1 MSERERERLAELY
14 DLRVLDSLPEQDFD
28 DLVVLASRIAR
39 VPTALVSLVDADRQ
53 WFKARIGL
61 DACSTSRDV
70 AFCDHVVRAE
80 AELEVTDARL
90 DPRFSAN
97 PLVTGAPY
105 IVFYAGFPLVTRA
118 GLVIG
123 TLCVIGYQPG
133 ELDEEQRHGLR
144 VLARQVTTQLEAR
157 RRDTEQAEEL
167 ALRRTIEADLARS
180 RREYQLLAEHSTDVI
195 SRQTADGRV
204 TYVSP
209 SVRSVLGYD
218 PKDEMAMS
226 AVKHVHPQDLPL
238 LGSALEAVRSGQS
251 QTVTVRSQHADGR
264 WRWMEITLAP
274 LLDAEQGLV
283 EVYSAARDVTER
295 IDVSNELARNAE
307 FVRGVLDTVAVGIVA
322 CDADGHL
329 TLFNPTTRDFHGIAA
344 DASIPAQDWAHH
356 FDLFEVD
363 GITPLQ
369 PEEVPLYRALAEG
382 LVEDLE
388 IVIAPH
394 HLPARLVRCDGRA
407 LRDADGRTVGAVL
420 AMTDITASRQAERR
434 LRDAHEALSR
444 STEALTR
451 SEAQFRSA
459 FENGPM
465 PMCRLDAT
473 GFITHANPAIRR
485 LLDLQS
491 DDPVGR
497 SITTL
502 TASADRERL
511 RLTLASA
518 GGTRLDA
525 VCVDVRIRKADG
537 ASIWCEIAV
546 SAGAEVDG
554 TPYLLMQLADIE
566 DRKRRESDLERRAAQ
581 DDLTGL
587 ANRAELN
594 RHLSELFDNDNP
606 DLPTAVLFLDLD
618 GFKSVNDTAGHNA
631 GDEVLVEVARRLTAL
646 VRAEDL
652 VARLGGDEF
661 VLVRRDRD
669 GCVTPRCHDLVR
681 RVQKALSCPFETSNG
696 EHTIGVSIGLAIARP
711 GDDPAEVLARADAA
725 MYADKGHGSVVDGP
739 PRSAA
744 ELPDATDPVDGQ
756 RNRAGNRV
764 LA

>member
-1 MSERERERLAELY
+1 MPQRERERLAELY
-14 DLRVLDSLPEQDFD
+14 DLRVLDSPPEQDFD

-39 VPTALVSLVDADRQ
+39 VPTALVSLMDADRQ

-80 AELEVTDARL
+80 AELEVTDARA
-90 DPRFSAN
+90 DPRFNAN

-123 TLCVIGYQPG
+123 TLCVIGYQQG

-157 RRDTEQAEEL
+157 RRDAEQVEEL
-167 ALRRTIEADLARS
+167 ALRRAVETDLARS

-195 SRQTADGRV
+195 SRHGADGRV

-218 PKDEMAMS
+218 PRDEMDSS
-226 AVKHVHPQDLPL
+226 AVDHVHPKDLPL
-238 LGSALEAVRSGQS
+238 LGSALEAVRFGQS
-251 QTVTVRSQHADGR
+251 QTVTVRSRHADGS

-295 IDVSNELARNAE
+295 IEVSKELARNAE

-356 FDLFEVD
+356 FDLFDVD

-369 PEEVPLYRALAEG
+369 PDEVPLYRALTEG
-382 LVEDLE
+382 SVEDLE
-388 IVIAPH
+388 IIIAPH

-473 GFITHANPAIRR
+473 GLITHANPAIRR
-485 LLDLQS
+485 LLDL
-491 DDPVGR
+491 DGDLVGR

-546 SAGAEVDG
+546 SAGVEVDG
-554 TPYLLMQLADIE
+554 TPYLLMQIADIE
-566 DRKRRESDLERRAAQ
+566 NRKRRESDLEWRAAR

-594 RHLSELFDNDNP
+594 RHLSELFDTDNP

-631 GDEVLVEVARRLTAL
+631 GDEVLVEVARRLTTL

-669 GCVTPRCHDLVR
+669 GHVIPRCQDLVR
-681 RVQKALSCPFETSNG
+681 RVQQALSSPFQTSNG
-696 EHTIGVSIGLAIARP
+696 EHTIGVSIGLVIARR

-725 MYADKGHGSVVDGP
+725 MYADKEHGAVLDCAAVG
-739 PRSAA
+739 SAI
-744 ELPDATDPVDGQ
+744 
-756 RNRAGNRV
+756 
-764 LA
+764 

>member
-1 MSERERERLAELY
+1 MPQRERERLAELY
-14 DLRVLDSLPEQDFD
+14 DLRVLDTPAEQDFD

-80 AELEVTDARL
+80 AELEVPDARL
-90 DPRFSAN
+90 DPQLSAN
-97 PLVTGAPY
+97 NLVTGAPY

-157 RRDTEQAEEL
+157 RRDAEQVEEL
-167 ALRRTIEADLARS
+167 ALRRVMEADLARS

-195 SRQTADGRV
+195 SRHTADGRV

-209 SVRSVLGYD
+209 SVRTVLGYE
-218 PKDEMAMS
+218 PKDETAMS
-226 AVKHVHPQDLPL
+226 AVNHVHPQDLPQ
-238 LGSALEAVRSGQS
+238 LGSALEAVRTGQS
-251 QTVTVRSQHADGR
+251 QTVTVRSQHADGS

-274 LLDAEQGLV
+274 LFDAEQGLV

-295 IDVSNELARNAE
+295 IEVSNELARNAE

-322 CDADGHL
+322 CDAEGHL

-356 FDLFEVD
+356 FDLFDVD

-369 PEEVPLYRALAEG
+369 ADEVPLYKALTEG

-459 FENGPM
+459 FENGPT

-473 GFITHANPAIRR
+473 GLITHANPAIGR
-485 LLDLQS
+485 LLDL
-491 DDPVGR
+491 DGDLVGQ
-497 SITTL
+497 SITNL

-518 GGTRLDA
+518 GGTRSNA

-537 ASIWCEIAV
+537 SSIWCEIAV
-546 SAGAEVDG
+546 SAGSEVDG
-554 TPYLLMQLADIE
+554 TPYLLMQIADIE
-566 DRKRRESDLERRAAQ
+566 NRKRRESDLERRAAR

-594 RHLSELFDNDNP
+594 RHLSEHFDTDNP
-606 DLPTAVLFLDLD
+606 DLPTAVLYLDLD

-669 GCVTPRCHDLVR
+669 GRVTSRCQDLVR
-681 RVQKALSCPFETSNG
+681 RVQKALSCPFQTSNG
-696 EHTIGVSIGLAIARP
+696 EHTIGVSIGLVIARP

-725 MYADKGHGSVVDGP
+725 MYANKGHDASVDAP
-739 PRSAA
+739 RRSAA

-756 RNRAGNRV
+756 RSRVGNRV